1 MAFAAGQGGMV
12 DARHLRMLRQP
23 FGDLQAA
30 FMVLTQAYA
39 KVRRP
44 RLVI

>member
-23 FGDLQAA
+23 FGD
-30 FMVLTQAYA
+30 
-39 KVRRP
+39 RR
-44 RLVI
+44 LLSWC